1 MTTTTTQTEQA
12 NTYMVFDS
20 MGRRMEIYIT
30 ASNIKDACKIAKS
43 MKEVPYYHIVKRCY
57 NGGVRGSNGFSGC

>member
-12 NTYMVFDS
+12 NTYMVYDS

-30 ASNIKDACKIAKS
+30 ASNIKDACKIAKN
-43 MKEVPYYHIVKRCY
+43 MKEVPYYHKVKRCY
-57 NGGVRGSNGFSGC
+57 NGGVRG

>member
-1 MTTTTTQTEQA
+1 MTTTQTQIEQA
-12 NTYMVFDS
+12 NTYMVYDS

-43 MKEVPYYHIVKRCY
+43 MKEVPYYHKVKRCY
-57 NGGVRGSNGFSGC
+57 SGGVRG